1 MTNVTWDTEASGRAE
16 WLDVW
21 HCWEAVGR
29 QGQELPAA
37 WDHPERWGLGA
48 EWSKGQ
54 ICKWHEWVGECRP
67 FPWGLDPRKGQC
79 SSAEAAR
86 SPLPTVGVC
95 ASQKQELPPPAYP
108 WSPILPIVRPV
119 VWPCSEMA
127 HPSAHTDSLPVV
139 GGGDCQALDLSPACL
154 SVLLGDREE

>member
-37 WDHPERWGLGA
+37 WDHPETWGLGA

-67 FPWGLDPRKGQC
+67 FPGGWTLVKGSAPQRKQPG
-79 SSAEAAR
+79 AP
-86 SPLPTVGVC
+86 SPLLGC
-95 ASQKQELPPPAYP
+95 
-108 WSPILPIVRPV
+108 
-119 VWPCSEMA
+119 
-127 HPSAHTDSLPVV
+127 
-139 GGGDCQALDLSPACL
+139 
-154 SVLLGDREE
+154 VLLRRRSCPLQPIPGAGFCPLPGPLSGLALKWPTPLPAQTPSPLWGVGIAKP